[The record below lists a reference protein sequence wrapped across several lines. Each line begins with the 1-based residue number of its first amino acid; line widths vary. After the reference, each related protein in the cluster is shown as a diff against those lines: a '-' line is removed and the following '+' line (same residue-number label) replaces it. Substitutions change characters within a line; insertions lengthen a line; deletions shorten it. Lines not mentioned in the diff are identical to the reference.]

1 MNTKLIGSALIIA
14 GTALGAGMLAIP
26 MVLAQ
31 FGLLYGTV
39 LMVLIWFGT
48 TYSALLLLEAT
59 IKSGGGMGLNS
70 IARKTLGKGGQLL
83 TNTLLYA
90 LLICLLMAYILG
102 AADLL
107 VQAMKAVGVE
117 LSFIHSQIVFT
128 LTTGL
133 IVACGTG
140 VIDKLNRLLFLVMVV
155 SLLMTLAVLLP
166 EFSFANLS
174 QVSNEDH
181 LGLIQ
186 TSAVLFTSFGFMVV
200 IPSLVSYNNEATD
213 KQLRN
218 MVIIGSVI
226 PLVCYLCWLF
236 AVVGNLPSDQL
247 KQFASVSQLMAGFE
261 HQAPWVG
268 GFLSVFTG
276 LALLTSF
283 FGVAMSL
290 FHQNSDTFN
299 QNRVMTYV
307 LTFVLPLVAAIWAAD
322 QFLSV
327 LAYAGIILVFL
338 AVFVPLAMVYKLRL
352 AKTLDERY
360 TAEGG
365 AVMMIFGF
373 VFGGFLLVS
382 QVI

>member
-59 IKSGGGMGLNS
+59 IKSGGGLGLNS

-83 TNTLLYA
+83 TNALLYA

>member
-1 MNTKLIGSALIIA
+1 MNTKIIGSALIIA

-31 FGLLYGTV
+31 FGLLYGTL
-39 LMVLIWFGT
+39 LMLFIWFGT

-59 IKSGGGMGLNS
+59 IKSGGGLGLNS
-70 IARKTLGKGGQLL
+70 IARKTLGKSGQLL
-83 TNTLLYA
+83 TNALLYA

-107 VQAMKAVGVE
+107 KQGAAALGIT
-117 LSFIHSQIVFT
+117 LTLTQSQVVFT
-128 LTTGL
+128 LLSGV
-133 IVACGTG
+133 IVTCGTG
-140 VIDKLNRLLFLVMVV
+140 VIDKLNRLLFMVMLL
-155 SLLMTLAVLLP
+155 SLAMTLVALLP
-166 EFSFANLS
+166 SFSIENLAQMS
-174 QVSNEDH
+174 HVDH

-200 IPSLVSYNNEATD
+200 IPSLVSYNGEASD

-218 MVIIGSVI
+218 MVVLGSVI

-236 AVVGNLPSDQL
+236 AVVGNLPADKLTQVS
-247 KQFASVSQLMAGFE
+247 SVSELMANFE
-261 HQAPWVG
+261 HDAPWVSTV
-268 GFLSVFTG
+268 LSSFTG

-290 FHQNSDTFN
+290 FDQNQDMFRK
-299 QNRVMTYV
+299 NRFLTYV
-307 LTFVLPLVAAIWAAD
+307 LTFVLPLLGAIVAAD

-338 AVFVPLAMVYKLRL
+338 AVFVPLAMVYKVRL
-352 AKTLDERY
+352 ANTLAERY
-360 TAEGG
+360 AAEGG
-365 AVMMIFGF
+365 KVMMAFGLA
-373 VFGGFLLVS
+373 FGGFLLAS

>member
-59 IKSGGGMGLNS
+59 IKSGGGLGLNS

-83 TNTLLYA
+83 TNALLYA

-365 AVMMIFGF
+365 AVMMIFGL

>member
-1 MNTKLIGSALIIA
+1 MNTKLLGSALIIS

-31 FGLLYGTV
+31 FGLIYGTL
-39 LMVLIWFGT
+39 LMLLIWFGT
-48 TYSALLLLEAT
+48 TYSALVLLEAT
-59 IKSGGGMGLNS
+59 IKSGGGLGLNS
-70 IARKTLGKGGQLL
+70 IARKTLGKGGQLVS
-83 TNTLLYA
+83 NGLLYA

-107 VQAMKAVGVE
+107 AKGANSIGVE
-117 LSFIHSQIVFT
+117 LSFTRSQVLFT
-128 LTTGL
+128 LVMGAV
-133 IVACGTG
+133 VACGTG
-140 VIDKLNRLLFLVMVV
+140 VIDKLNRALFLVMIASLVV
-155 SLLMTLAVLLP
+155 TLFVLIP
-166 EFSFANLS
+166 ELSAANLT
-174 QVSNEDH
+174 QVSNHDH

-200 IPSLVSYNNEATD
+200 IPSLVSYNDGATD

-226 PLVCYLCWLF
+226 PLFCYLCWLF
-236 AVVGNLPSDQL
+236 AVVGNLAPEQL
-247 KQFASVSQLMAGFE
+247 REFASVSELIAGFE
-261 HQAPWVG
+261 HDAPWIGTV
-268 GFLSVFTG
+268 LSVFTG

-290 FHQNSDTFN
+290 FHQNSDAFK
-299 QNRVMTYV
+299 QNRLITYV
-307 LTFVLPLVAAIWAAD
+307 ITFVLPLIGAILAAD

-338 AVFVPLAMVYKLRL
+338 AVFVPMAMVYKLRL
-352 AKTLDERY
+352 AGTLAERY

-365 AVMMIFGF
+365 SVMM
-373 VFGGFLLVS
+373 VFGLGFGLFLLIS
-382 QVI
+382 QLI

>member
-59 IKSGGGMGLNS
+59 IKSGGGLGLNS

-83 TNTLLYA
+83 TNALLYA

-166 EFSFANLS
+166 EFSFTNLS

-365 AVMMIFGF
+365 AVMMIFGL